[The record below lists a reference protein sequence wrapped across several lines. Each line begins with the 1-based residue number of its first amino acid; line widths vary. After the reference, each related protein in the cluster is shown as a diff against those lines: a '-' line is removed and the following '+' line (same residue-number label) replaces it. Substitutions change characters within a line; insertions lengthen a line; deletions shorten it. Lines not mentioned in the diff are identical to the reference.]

1 MIMKQNLTARYSLTQ
16 FSYWAAAMGAASFAT
31 TYLLDKGLGSGLIG
45 VLLAASGL
53 LSCVTSPILASFADR
68 AKKFILLQMMLALS
82 ALCLL
87 CFSLQLLPGLPVIA
101 AGIFYILGMWANDAI
116 HPLLNALNVACD
128 ASGYPINFGVSRG
141 IGSVASATSALVLGH
156 ILARWGSTWMFLFLI
171 FFRVLSM
178 VAIAGFPKLEKTL
191 SAQGAAIDQS
201 CGIFEFFTRY
211 KWYCIS
217 ILGIGFL
224 GMFHAMT
231 ETYLIAIMERLGGD
245 SSNVGTA
252 LFISCISGAP
262 VVFFYSFFRKRIK
275 KENLLKISALTFL
288 LKSVLFCIA
297 PAIGFVY
304 LLEVLQTTSYGFL
317 GPTQVYFAGSRV
329 RPVDMVKGQAFV
341 TAAYSLG
348 CSGGNFAG
356 GQLLNLGVEAML
368 FAGVAMA
375 LIGTIILFLTLN
387 KSDF

>member
-1 MIMKQNLTARYSLTQ
+1 MKQNLTARYSITQ

-45 VLLAASGL
+45 LLLAVSGL
-53 LSCVTSPILASFADR
+53 LSCVTSPVMASFADR
-68 AKKFILLQMMLALS
+68 TKKFILPQMMLALS
-82 ALCLL
+82 ALCIV
-87 CFSLQLLPGLPVIA
+87 CFALQLLPGLPVMA
-101 AGIFYILGMWANDAI
+101 AGILYILGMWANDAV

-128 ASGYPINFGVSRG
+128 ASGYPINFGVARG
-141 IGSVASATSALVLGH
+141 LGSVASATSALVLGH
-156 ILARWGSTWMFLFLI
+156 ILARWGSVWMFVFLI
-171 FFRVLSM
+171 FFRVVSM
-178 VAIAGFPKLEKTL
+178 IAIAGFPKLEKTL
-191 SAQGAAIDQS
+191 SPTGTIDES
-201 CGIFEFFTRY
+201 CSIFEFFTRY

-231 ETYLIAIMERLGGD
+231 ETYLISVMERLGGD

-252 LFISCISGAP
+252 LFISCISGSP
-262 VVFFYSFFRKRIK
+262 VVFFYSLFRKRIN

-297 PAIGFVY
+297 PTIGFVY
-304 LLEVLQTTSYGFL
+304 LLELLQTTSYGFL
-317 GPTQVYFAGSRV
+317 GPTQVFFAGSKV
-329 RPVDMVKGQAFV
+329 RPADMVKGQAFI

-356 GQLLNLGVEAML
+356 GQLLNISVEAML
-368 FAGVAMA
+368 FSGVAMA
-375 LIGTIILFLTLN
+375 LTGTLILFLTLH
-387 KSDF
+387 KTDF

>member
-1 MIMKQNLTARYSLTQ
+1 MKQNLTMRYSLTQ

-45 VLLAASGL
+45 LLIAASGL
-53 LSCVTSPILASFADR
+53 LSCVTSPIMASFADR
-68 AKKFILLQMMLALS
+68 AKKFILPQMMLALS
-82 ALCLL
+82 AICIA

-101 AGIFYILGMWANDAI
+101 AGILYILGMWASDAV

-128 ASGYPINFGVSRG
+128 AGGYPINFGMARG

-156 ILARWGSTWMFLFLI
+156 ILARWGSAWMFLFLI
-171 FFRVLSM
+171 FFRVVCM
-178 VAIAGFPKLEKTL
+178 IVIAGFPKLEKQQSIPGT
-191 SAQGAAIDQS
+191 IDQS
-201 CGIFEFFTRY
+201 CGILEFFSRY

-231 ETYLIAIMERLGGD
+231 ETFLISIMERLGGD

-252 LFISCISGAP
+252 LFISSISGAP
-262 VVFFYSFFRKRIK
+262 VIFFYSFFRKRIK

-288 LKSVLFCIA
+288 LKAVMFCIA

-304 LLEVLQTTSYGFL
+304 LLELLQSTSYGFL
-317 GPTQVYFAGSRV
+317 GPTQVFFAGSKV
-329 RPVDMVKGQAFV
+329 RPADMVKGQAFI

-356 GQLLNLGVEAML
+356 GQLLNISVEAML
-368 FAGVAMA
+368 IAGVAMA
-375 LIGTIILFLTLN
+375 LTGTLILFLTLN